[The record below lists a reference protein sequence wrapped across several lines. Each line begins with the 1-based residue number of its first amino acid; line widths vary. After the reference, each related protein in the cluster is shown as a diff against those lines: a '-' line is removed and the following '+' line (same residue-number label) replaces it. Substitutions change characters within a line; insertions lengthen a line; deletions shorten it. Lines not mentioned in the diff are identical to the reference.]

1 MHVDAQAAL
10 GRDVAQHLDR
20 ARAVFHRALEMR
32 NAADH
37 VDALVER
44 AVEILCGRL
53 RAEIAVLRKR
63 DELQVDIGRDLL
75 LHVEQ
80 RIDRGQAIVADIDM
94 AADREQAL
102 GDREIAI
109 AQRAL
114 GDGLGRQQRLQFA
127 PQRDA
132 FEQGAGLVQP
142 RQSQRQRR
150 VHVEMNVDEG
160 RRDQQAL
167 RVDGAAGFAGE
178 AAFERRDLAVA
189 DADVELAPIGQG
201 GVADDQVEHA
211 LIPRSRGPRWA
222 RAYCRSRRSRIQFQT
237 PRRAVPPTSRRPAR
251 FRDDRAAIHHG
262 HAIGEA
268 RRKRQIM
275 HDGEHRAAG
284 ARGLAQQLHH
294 GELMARIERGGRLVG
309 EQHAAPASPARG
321 RARRARVRRRTVS

>member
-1 MHVDAQAAL
+1 MRAGDAAVQAEPLRLRRKRLDVARQRIVGLVAMHVDAQAAL

-20 ARAVFHRALEMR
+20 ARAVLHRALEMR

-44 AVEILCGRL
+44 AVEILRGRR

-80 RIDRGQAIVADIDM
+80 RIDRGEPIVADIDM

-102 GDREIAI
+102 RDREIAI

-114 GDGLGRQQRLQFA
+114 GDRLGRQQRLQLA

-142 RQSQRQRR
+142 RQPQRQRR
-150 VHVEMNVDEG
+150 VHVEMDVDEG
-160 RRDQQAL
+160 RRHQQAL
-167 RVDGAAGFAGE
+167 RVDGARRFARE

-189 DADVELAPIGQG
+189 DADVELAPVGQG
-201 GVADDQVEHA
+201 GVADDQVEHGQFLNRAARDGHA
-211 LIPRSRGPRWA
+211 LIVDLDGRGLNSEHRGEA
-222 RAYCRSRRSRIQFQT
+222 LRA
-237 PRRAVPPTSRRPAR
+237 TSRRPAR
-251 FRDDRAAIHHG
+251 ASATIAPRSITATRSAKRAASVRSCMM
-262 HAIGEA
+262 ASTA
-268 RRKRQIM
+268 PPA
-275 HDGEHRAAG
+275 RAAW
-284 ARGLAQQLHH
+284 RSNS
-294 GELMARIERGGRLVG
+294 I
-309 EQHAAPASPARG
+309 
-321 RARRARVRRRTVS
+321 TVS